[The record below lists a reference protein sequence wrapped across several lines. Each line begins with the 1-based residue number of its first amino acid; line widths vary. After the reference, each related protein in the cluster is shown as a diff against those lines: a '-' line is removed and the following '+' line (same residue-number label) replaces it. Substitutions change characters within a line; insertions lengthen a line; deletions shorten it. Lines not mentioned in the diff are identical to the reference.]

1 LALARCGLINDGS
14 LKIFTPREDLNSP
27 RGSSPKSWRKILAVY
42 INRIATAV
50 PPHDIHRAF
59 LNFARFKLAA
69 DSRKAALFDRMAE
82 RSGITHRYACMP
94 ADALV
99 LSTQQTGGPSKFYGV
114 GNFPD
119 TATRMQAFEQHAPLL
134 ASAAVERLAL
144 EAERDRIT
152 HLLITSCTGQYAP
165 GVDFD
170 LMERCQLPNNVERTT
185 IGFMGC
191 YAAVNALKLARHI
204 VRSQP
209 DAHVLIVNIELCSL
223 HLQETSDLQELLSYL
238 LFGDG
243 CAACLVT
250 AEPEGIALDSF
261 HAAVVPG
268 TRGLITWHVRNSGF
282 DMALSGQVPAAIE
295 AGLRGCAKEILR
307 SAAPASIDL
316 WAVHPGGRTVLD
328 AVEKAFDLPS
338 DALTASRDVLNR
350 YGNMSSVTIM
360 FVLERM
366 LHTAVSGGR
375 GCAMSFGPGLVAE
388 TMLFRT
394 VSVGPSLQPT
404 DTRPFDDRLADVF
417 TSPT

>member
-1 LALARCGLINDGS
+1 MFFS
-14 LKIFTPREDLNSP
+14 FK
-27 RGSSPKSWRKILAVY
+27 RGERILAAY

-59 LNFARFKLAA
+59 LDFARFKLAA
-69 DSRKAALFDRMAE
+69 DSRKAAVFDRMAE
-82 RSGITHRYACMP
+82 RSGITHRYACLP
-94 ADALV
+94 PDAIAL
-99 LSTQQTGGPSKFYGV
+99 TAQQTGDPSKFYSV

-144 EAERDRIT
+144 GAKRDRIT

-165 GVDFD
+165 GIDFD

-209 DAHVLIVNIELCSL
+209 NAHVLIVNIELCSL

-238 LFGDG
+238 LFSDG

-250 AEPEGIALDSF
+250 AEPVGIVLDSF
-261 HAAVVPG
+261 HAAMVPG
-268 TRGLITWHVRNSGF
+268 TRDLITWHVRNSGF

-295 AGLRGCAKEILR
+295 AGLHGCADEILR

-350 YGNMSSVTIM
+350 YGNMSSVSIM
-360 FVLERM
+360 FVLEMM
-366 LHTAVSGGR
+366 LHTAVSGAR

-388 TMLFRT
+388 TMLFRA
-394 VSVGPSLQPT
+394 VFVGPSLQPI
-404 DTRPFDDRLADVF
+404 DSHQFDDSLVDVVSSA
-417 TSPT
+417 SPT